1 MAELFGFKFE
11 RIKDTKGQEKF
22 TAPPVD
28 DGTVEIAGGG
38 FFGQVLDTDSREK
51 AEVDLIRRY
60 REISQQ
66 PECDSAIDDIVNEAI
81 VSNEKDQAVSI
92 ELDRL
97 NYTKPIKEKIRKEFD
112 VILSLLD
119 FDTKGHDIFRRWYID
134 GRIFYHKV
142 IDKNNPKKGIVEV
155 RYIDPRKI
163 RKVRETKKD
172 MKGSFE
178 MIKKV
183 DDYFLYNEKGLNSG
197 ALSEGIKIASDS
209 ITYVPSGLIDMN
221 RGHVLGHLHKAIKP
235 VNQLRMIEDSLVIY
249 RISRAPERR
258 IFYID
263 VGNLPKIKAEQYLKD
278 VMNRYRN
285 KLVYDASTGE
295 IRDDRQYMS
304 MLEDF
309 WLPRREGGRGTEITT
324 LAGGQNLGEIDDIK
338 YFQQKLYRS
347 LNVPISRLEAESGF
361 SLGRSTEITRD
372 ELKFTKYIGRLR
384 KKFVVLFHDLLRTQ
398 LILKNIVTPE
408 DWDNDMS
415 ELVKYDFIQ
424 DGYYSEI
431 KESEMLKDRL
441 QMAQDLFNNQMVG
454 KVYSMDFVMRRV
466 LRMSDK
472 DITDQRKKIADEI
485 KQGIIK
491 DPAADA
497 DNGGF

>member
-112 VILSLLD
+112 NILSLLD
-119 FDTKGHDIFRRWYID
+119 FDVKGHDIFRRWYID

-142 IDKNNPKKGIVEV
+142 IDKDNPKKGIVEV

-163 RKVRETKKD
+163 RKVRETKKTQ
-172 MKGSFE
+172 KGSFE
-178 MIKKV
+178 MIQKV

-197 ALSEGIKIASDS
+197 ALAEGIKIAGDS

-235 VNQLRMIEDSLVIY
+235 VNQLRMIEDSLVI
-249 RISRAPERR
+249 
-258 IFYID
+258 
-263 VGNLPKIKAEQYLKD
+263 
-278 VMNRYRN
+278 
-285 KLVYDASTGE
+285 
-295 IRDDRQYMS
+295 
-304 MLEDF
+304 
-309 WLPRREGGRGTEITT
+309 
-324 LAGGQNLGEIDDIK
+324 
-338 YFQQKLYRS
+338 
-347 LNVPISRLEAESGF
+347 
-361 SLGRSTEITRD
+361 
-372 ELKFTKYIGRLR
+372 
-384 KKFVVLFHDLLRTQ
+384 
-398 LILKNIVTPE
+398 
-408 DWDNDMS
+408 
-415 ELVKYDFIQ
+415 
-424 DGYYSEI
+424 
-431 KESEMLKDRL
+431 
-441 QMAQDLFNNQMVG
+441 
-454 KVYSMDFVMRRV
+454 
-466 LRMSDK
+466 
-472 DITDQRKKIADEI
+472 
-485 KQGIIK
+485 
-491 DPAADA
+491 
-497 DNGGF
+497 